1 MLAINVGDVVSLVI
15 RLFKTF
21 SILGR
26 YTSRQEM
33 LADGHA
39 ENHFRAVDDKT
50 TAGLA
55 DEAVAKKST
64 HFEGFG
70 EFIEFKRWLLLME

>member
-1 MLAINVGDVVSLVI
+1 MLAIHVGDVVSLVI

-21 SILGR
+21 SILGHF
-26 YTSRQEM
+26 TSRKEM

-50 TAGLA
+50 TAGVA
-55 DEAVAKKST
+55 DEGVAKKST
-64 HFEGFG
+64 HFDGFG
-70 EFIEFKRWLLLME
+70 EFVEFKR